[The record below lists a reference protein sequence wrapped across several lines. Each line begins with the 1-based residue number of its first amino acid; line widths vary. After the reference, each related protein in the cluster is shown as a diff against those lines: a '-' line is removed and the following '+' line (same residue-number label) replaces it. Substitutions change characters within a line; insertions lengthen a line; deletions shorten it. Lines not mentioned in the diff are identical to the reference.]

1 MPIRLMHREQMFL
14 LPPSVD
20 ELIGADHPA
29 RFVGAL
35 VDALDHAAWA
45 ALEVVPEGD
54 PLGAPSYAPSVLVSV
69 WLYGFLTGVRSSRK
83 LEEACRERLPF
94 LWLTSWQFPDHNTL
108 WRFYQAHR
116 QPMRRLFKR
125 SVQTAV
131 KLGLVALAVQA
142 IDGTKIAG
150 NAAKARTL
158 DTAEL
163 VQLLER
169 TNAAIADLE
178 AQNRASTGEAPPKLP
193 GPLAE
198 KQRLRDQVQAAL
210 AQTTAAGEARSN
222 LTDPEA
228 ALLKGRAGFVAGYNA
243 QAVVMTLDAQTAG
256 TNGFVITA
264 AEVTQEPDDHAQLLP
279 MIQAAREN
287 VGETAEV
294 SVADAGYHSGE
305 NLQACAEQGLRVLMP
320 ESSTEEHLADP
331 FHKDAFAHD
340 PATDTYQCP
349 QGATLT
355 FRGIKARADRAAKR
369 IYRAPGVICRAC
381 PFFGRCTSD
390 KQGRSLEIG
399 PREAQLREHRKRMQ
413 AAPAQE
419 IYRLRK
425 QMVEPVFGLVKEH
438 QGMRRF
444 LLRGLRN
451 VAAEWS
457 LVATTFN
464 LKTLARIWRRG
475 NDADRQRLQAAWA
488 QAI

>member
-94 LWLTSWQFPDHNTL
+94 LWLTGWQFPDHNTL

-294 SVADAGYHSGE
+294 SVADAGYHLGGKSAGVCGTG
-305 NLQACAEQGLRVLMP
+305 APGTDARV
-320 ESSTEEHLADP
+320 
-331 FHKDAFAHD
+331 
-340 PATDTYQCP
+340 
-349 QGATLT
+349 
-355 FRGIKARADRAAKR
+355 IDR
-369 IYRAPGVICRAC
+369 RAPG
-381 PFFGRCTSD
+381 G
-390 KQGRSLEIG
+390 SL
-399 PREAQLREHRKRMQ
+399 
-413 AAPAQE
+413 
-419 IYRLRK
+419 
-425 QMVEPVFGLVKEH
+425 
-438 QGMRRF
+438 
-444 LLRGLRN
+444 
-451 VAAEWS
+451 S
-457 LVATTFN
+457 
-464 LKTLARIWRRG
+464 
-475 NDADRQRLQAAWA
+475 
-488 QAI
+488 